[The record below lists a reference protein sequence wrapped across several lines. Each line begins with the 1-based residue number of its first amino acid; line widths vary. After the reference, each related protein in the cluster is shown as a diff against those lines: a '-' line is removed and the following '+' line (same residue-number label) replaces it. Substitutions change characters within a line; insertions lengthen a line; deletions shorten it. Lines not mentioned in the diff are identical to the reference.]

1 MKWYKIWMR
10 ALASVLFSLE
20 RTIRNV
26 LLVSYSR
33 DAEKSSSSRTFAWI
47 AETET
52 IARHK
57 KIEIIKD
64 PYWHT
69 ADRNDYRCL
78 PVFSDIAHAIFR
90 LENQVC
96 QQNLGAVVIYQ
107 GLLSLSSITYTE
119 KIVIIL
125 ATLHDSVIGVHS
137 VALLI
142 FLMLLQVLF

>member
-10 ALASVLFSLE
+10 ALAYVLFSLE
-20 RTIRNV
+20 RTIRYV

-33 DAEKSSSSRTFAWI
+33 DAEKRSSSSKTFAWI

-57 KIEIIKD
+57 KIEMIKD

-90 LENQVC
+90 LENQIC

-107 GLLSLSSITYTE
+107 GLRLTLSRNLE
-119 KIVIIL
+119 E
-125 ATLHDSVIGVHS
+125 
-137 VALLI
+137 
-142 FLMLLQVLF
+142 FCLMSPI

>member
-1 MKWYKIWMR
+1 MR

-33 DAEKSSSSRTFAWI
+33 DAEKRSSSSRTFAWI
-47 AETET
+47 AEPET
-52 IARHK
+52 IVRHK
-57 KIEIIKD
+57 KIEMIKD

-78 PVFSDIAHAIFR
+78 HSAIAHAIFR
-90 LENQVC
+90 LENKIC

-107 GLLSLSSITYTE
+107 GLPLTLSRNLE
-119 KIVIIL
+119 E
-125 ATLHDSVIGVHS
+125 
-137 VALLI
+137 
-142 FLMLLQVLF
+142 FCLMSPI

>member
-1 MKWYKIWMR
+1 MKWYKIWTKV
-10 ALASVLFSLE
+10 LASVLFSLE

-33 DAEKSSSSRTFAWI
+33 DAEKRSSSSRTFAWI

-57 KIEIIKD
+57 KIEMIKD

-90 LENQVC
+90 LENQIC

-107 GLLSLSSITYTE
+107 GLRLTLSRNLE
-119 KIVIIL
+119 E
-125 ATLHDSVIGVHS
+125 
-137 VALLI
+137 
-142 FLMLLQVLF
+142 FCLMSPI

>member
-33 DAEKSSSSRTFAWI
+33 DAEKRSSSSRTFAWI
-47 AETET
+47 VETET

-57 KIEIIKD
+57 KIEMIKD

-69 ADRNDYRCL
+69 TNRNDYRCL

-96 QQNLGAVVIYQ
+96 QQNLGAVVIYGAHQ
-107 GLLSLSSITYTE
+107 VFLSPSSN
-119 KIVIIL
+119 
-125 ATLHDSVIGVHS
+125 
-137 VALLI
+137 
-142 FLMLLQVLF
+142 